1 LFSNITYAENKE
13 YHDIVSV
20 IVDEE
25 IYNKLQS
32 KIERYASDIQQYLD
46 NTKVVILPIK
56 KDNTAFQVSSL
67 NENLYFE

>member
-1 LFSNITYAENKE
+1 
-13 YHDIVSV
+13 V
-20 IVDEE
+20 IVDEKT
-25 IYNKLQS
+25 YDKLQS